1 MSNHLGETIILGEN
15 AGHSISAVRRGY
27 ELEEKS
33 GREVDETIYTVLG
46 EYAISDG
53 PEGILQFVSA
63 EEWTNNKAAPSESR
77 YLWESAEELRTRTIR
92 GEFLPEHMDMLD
104 PFLFGEKRVTS
115 ADTKL
120 TIASEEELRHILQ
133 ANSVPLES
141 WPATKVHDLFNYT
154 GSNDPNRSSGVV
166 EAMTLHDV
174 DGQLWLS
181 TAQTMLNVYYQSRDG
196 RLYRLKETWK
206 TIFDSEENPSE
217 PKPSKIKSSMGET
230 GHLIN
235 GIPERAWDTARR
247 CLDEELG
254 IKEDN
259 VISSIISTGS
269 LLRHK
274 PRGHHQFGPIP
285 EIAAEDWTHYFS
297 VTLNPGK
304 VEPTYINRE
313 RDADGNLRAE
323 IQLEWFEVRVE
334 A

>member
-1 MSNHLGETIILGEN
+1 MSNHLGETIVLGEG
-15 AGHSISAVRRGY
+15 AEHSISAVRRGY
-27 ELEEKS
+27 ELEEKR
-33 GREVDETIYTVLG
+33 GREVDEVVFTALG

-53 PEGILQFVSA
+53 PEGIWQFVSA
-63 EEWTNNKAAPSESR
+63 DEWTANNTDTSTEGR
-77 YLWESAEELRTRTIR
+77 YRWASAEELRTSTIQ
-92 GEFLPEHMDMLD
+92 GEFLPEHMDLLD
-104 PFLFGEKRVTS
+104 PSLFSEKRVTS

-154 GSNDPNRSSGVV
+154 GSNDPNRNSGVV

-181 TAQTMLNVYYQSRDG
+181 TAQTMLNVYYQGHDG

-206 TIFDSEENPSE
+206 TIFDSDGNSSE

-274 PRGHHQFGPIP
+274 PRGHHQFAPI
-285 EIAAEDWTHYFS
+285 ATEDWTHYFS
-297 VTLNPGK
+297 VTLNK
-304 VEPTYINRE
+304 AEPTYINKE
-313 RDADGNLRAE
+313 CDADKNLRAE
-323 IQLEWFEVRVE
+323 IQLEWFEVE
-334 A
+334 L